1 MTQVLPP
8 RLGTRPRTHK
18 GTPHQQ
24 LDQQPADEKIRTK
37 LATRL
42 LALKGV
48 VEGPSGISVP
58 GARALILCDE
68 VLGPP
73 EALMVG
79 REFAHLHPPPDQSLH
94 ITLPE
99 GRARGAIEAR
109 WAEYHPLVAEGQLP
123 PTHVMVYAPRNDV
136 ELEVVYGLVHE
147 SYQFARG
154 RHGTAL
160 GDRESSAGPD
170 RPGGGDAP

>member
-8 RLGTRPRTHK
+8 RLGIRPCTLK

-24 LDQQPADEKIRTK
+24 LDQQPEDEKIRAK

-79 REFAHLHPPPDQSLH
+79 REFAHLHPPPDQSMH

-99 GRARGAIEAR
+99 DRARGAIEAG
-109 WAEYHPLVAEGQLP
+109 WAEYHPLVAQGRLP
-123 PTHVMVYAPRNDV
+123 PTHVMVYAPRDDG
-136 ELEVVYGLVHE
+136 ELETVYGLVRE
-147 SYQFARG
+147 SYQFALG
-154 RHGTAL
+154 GHGTAL
-160 GDRESSAGPD
+160 GDRGPSAGPD
-170 RPGGGDAP
+170 RTGGGDAL